1 MWTWRLQTVYNHVST
16 ICSMQYIICN
26 YSWKIANIRSGV
38 FQLPLPNFIYPLHT
52 PLSKTW
58 HDGKYIL
65 QGLCWK
71 GNPGISHS
79 GLFTAQRDCLASSKQ
94 KTCHILLSFFT
105 LTECQMWS
113 VFKWYPAFVH
123 LSMILVTI
131 WEVVPNCSVQNVV
144 WLKGNCNRS
153 RNAAIIL

>member
-1 MWTWRLQTVYNHVST
+1 MSVRFAQCSTLFVIILEKLQISGLVFFNYLSQISSIPST
-16 ICSMQYIICN
+16 
-26 YSWKIANIRSGV
+26 
-38 FQLPLPNFIYPLHT
+38 
-52 PLSKTW
+52 LSKTW

-123 LSMILVTI
+123 LSMILATI